1 MATNP
6 LTAFGAGSGLDSRAI
21 VEGIVN
27 AERTARSAPLTRR
40 IESLQARI
48 SALGQ
53 LRSALTGIATSLDT
67 RLRGGELGLQ
77 LASSDAAIT
86 VERSGNGPAGAL
98 FNELAVTQL
107 AAGQRL
113 TGPTLA
119 SAADPVG
126 TGTLSILFGTRT
138 ALPGGGFAFSAGAA
152 PSVTITITP
161 ENNSLAG
168 LAQAINASGSGIS
181 ASIVTSAGAATLVL
195 RGAEGAANGFIIS
208 AAPTPPPPPL
218 PPPDPLPDPPP
229 PPPPPPPPG
238 LERFNH
244 TPGAEAMA
252 LGQAARDAA
261 LSIDGIAVTRP
272 SNRIEDL
279 IPGARL
285 TLNRT
290 ASAVAITASRDG
302 RAVSGALADFVG
314 TLQAMRQLIA
324 DFRRPAR
331 DGEEAGPLGNDAT
344 ARALDQRIG
353 RLVTAPVAEANG
365 LSLADLGVSIARD
378 GSIAVDSAR
387 LANLPAT
394 RLADAEA
401 LLRELSGAASP
412 TRPNRLQSIAQLAV
426 TANEGLSRQSAR
438 ASRDL
443 DRVQQQ
449 AEARQALLTRQF
461 AAMERSVGLSRA
473 AQAQIDQLVA
483 LWSAERER

>member
-1 MATNP
+1 
-6 LTAFGAGSGLDSRAI
+6 
-21 VEGIVN
+21 
-27 AERTARSAPLTRR
+27 
-40 IESLQARI
+40 
-48 SALGQ
+48 
-53 LRSALTGIATSLDT
+53 
-67 RLRGGELGLQ
+67 
-77 LASSDAAIT
+77 
-86 VERSGNGPAGAL
+86 
-98 FNELAVTQL
+98 
-107 AAGQRL
+107 
-113 TGPTLA
+113 
-119 SAADPVG
+119 
-126 TGTLSILFGTRT
+126 
-138 ALPGGGFAFSAGAA
+138 
-152 PSVTITITP
+152 
-161 ENNSLAG
+161 
-168 LAQAINASGSGIS
+168 
-181 ASIVTSAGAATLVL
+181 
-195 RGAEGAANGFIIS
+195 
-208 AAPTPPPPPL
+208 
-218 PPPDPLPDPPP
+218 
-229 PPPPPPPPG
+229 
-238 LERFNH
+238 
-244 TPGAEAMA
+244 MA

-365 LSLADLGVSIARD
+365 LSLAELGVSIARD
-378 GSIAVDSAR
+378 GSITVDSAR

-394 RLADAEA
+394 RLADAET

-473 AQAQIDQLVA
+473 AQQQIDQLVA
-483 LWSAERER
+483 LWTAERDR